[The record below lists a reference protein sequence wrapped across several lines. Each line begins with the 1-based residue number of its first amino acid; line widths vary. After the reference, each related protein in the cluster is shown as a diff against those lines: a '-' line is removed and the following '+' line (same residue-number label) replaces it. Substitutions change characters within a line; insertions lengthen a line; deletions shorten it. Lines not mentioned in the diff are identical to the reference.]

1 MNAIRTK
8 RLFDSVVTI
17 IIVIAMLLCI
27 IPFLHLISI
36 SLSSDAAV
44 TLGKVGVWPVELEW
58 RAYQFVFQ
66 NESLFRSLGF
76 TIVLTA
82 AFTLLSMLMTI
93 AAAYPLTRT
102 NLKGRNLFLFL
113 IVFTMFFSGGM
124 IPDYMLVKGL
134 GLLNSIW
141 ALILP
146 GMLSA
151 FNLIILKTFF
161 STIPSGL
168 EESAQMDGC
177 SPIGILTRI
186 VLPLSLPVIVTL
198 CLFYAV
204 GRWNGFM
211 DSLMYITNTR
221 LYPLQLI
228 LYQMV
233 MNSQLSELTSQE
245 GINYTQGLPDPE
257 SLKAATIIFATM
269 PIVIVYPWLQKYFV
283 SGITL
288 GAVKG

>member
-93 AAAYPLTRT
+93 AAAYPLT
-102 NLKGRNLFLFL
+102 
-113 IVFTMFFSGGM
+113 
-124 IPDYMLVKGL
+124 
-134 GLLNSIW
+134 
-141 ALILP
+141 
-146 GMLSA
+146 
-151 FNLIILKTFF
+151 
-161 STIPSGL
+161 
-168 EESAQMDGC
+168 
-177 SPIGILTRI
+177 
-186 VLPLSLPVIVTL
+186 
-198 CLFYAV
+198 
-204 GRWNGFM
+204 
-211 DSLMYITNTR
+211 
-221 LYPLQLI
+221 
-228 LYQMV
+228 
-233 MNSQLSELTSQE
+233 
-245 GINYTQGLPDPE
+245 
-257 SLKAATIIFATM
+257 
-269 PIVIVYPWLQKYFV
+269 
-283 SGITL
+283 
-288 GAVKG
+288 